1 MSLIYVFAA
10 SRMEG
15 QPIRRIGVPSS
26 SNSILRCG
34 PNDVV
39 LITGGMGPINARV
52 KADAALRSSAGV
64 TPDAVLSIGLCGGLT
79 ASLPEGRIVSY
90 TECRSTHAGKPL
102 LRCSEKIIDSVTDLL
117 KSSNFL
123 CDRVAGITSP
133 QIATTPAQRATLSNV
148 GGTVVDMESY
158 SIVETAA
165 AVGVPAAVLRVVSD
179 SVDRVL
185 PDFNRALDKNG
196 AIDGRK
202 ALRVAI
208 GSPVRTA
215 RLLAANRRAMQQ
227 LAKALE
233 IVLKSRCFA

>member
-1 MSLIYVFAA
+1 MSLIHVFAA
-10 SRMEG
+10 SSMEG
-15 QPIRRIGVPSS
+15 QPVRRIGVPSN

-39 LITGGMGPINARV
+39 LITGGMGPINARI
-52 KADAALRSSAGV
+52 KTDAALRSAPAK
-64 TPDAVLSIGLCGGLT
+64 PDAVLNIGLCGALT
-79 ASLPEGRIVSY
+79 PSLPEGRIVSY

-165 AVGVPAAVLRVVSD
+165 AVGIPAAVLRVVSD

-185 PDFNRALDKNG
+185 PDFNRALDENG
-196 AIDGRK
+196 AR
-202 ALRVAI
+202 
-208 GSPVRTA
+208 STA
-215 RLLAANRRAMQQ
+215 E
-227 LAKALE
+227 KH
-233 IVLKSRCFA
+233 